1 MDLREPV
8 IGDPSIPQLVARLT
22 HDARD
27 VARAEIALA
36 KAKAGA
42 AATRYKKAAVLFAV
56 AGVLALAALITLLV
70 GLVLTLATLIGPG
83 LATAAVVGAVLIVA
97 LALALAGR
105 SRLAARPSA

>member
-8 IGDPSIPQLVARLT
+8 IAEPSIPQLVARLT

-36 KAKAGA
+36 KAKASE

-97 LALALAGR
+97 LALSLAGR
-105 SRLAARPSA
+105 SRLAARPGA